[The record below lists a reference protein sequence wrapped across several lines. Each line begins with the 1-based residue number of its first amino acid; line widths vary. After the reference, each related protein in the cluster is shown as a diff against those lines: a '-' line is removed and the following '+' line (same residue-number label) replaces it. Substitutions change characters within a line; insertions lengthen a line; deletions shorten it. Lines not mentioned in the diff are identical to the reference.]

1 MATKKVNIDIIAKDK
16 TRMAMATATRG
27 VNNLKNSVFN
37 LKVAFAALGVG
48 LIGRDFLNTARE
60 IERLKVRFKF
70 LFDTVAEGEKA
81 FKGLLKFAG
90 QVPFSLAEIQR
101 GAANLAVVSKSANEL
116 NEILAITGDIAAAS
130 GLDFATTS
138 EQLQRV
144 FSAGINSADLFRERG
159 VREMLGFEAGVQM
172 SAEKSKEHI
181 IKAFR
186 EGTLSI
192 VGASKEMANTFDG
205 QLSMIGDKFLTFKT
219 IVMDNQP
226 FDLLKAIVIQ
236 ANETMEKA
244 FGDIETAAEFMGR
257 RIVEAFKATVLGV
270 ASVIDMTRPAIN
282 FISGA
287 INELSRFVMGVP
299 PIIASFGILGFLALG
314 AKGKLVIVAIAG
326 VYNKIQ
332 EIFATLLDFVVKS
345 TDKIAAAVKKL
356 GFDETAKQITEF
368 GKVIQ
373 EAKPDVLDGLG
384 DMQAGFEEFALM
396 PISKIFGDKD
406 IEDLKGTT
414 RTLAEEYLKALD
426 MIIAHRIKEHDVVE
440 AEANDN
446 IEKTVTLMGKL
457 KEAATGFKD
466 GFKDAMEEA
475 MNVTKSFQ
483 QIGKDAFKEL
493 TDSLTNFVMTGKLS
507 VEDLARTI
515 IKQIVNALVGAAV
528 SGAMKKAMAMF
539 KMDAIKKSLISV
551 YEGALRTFAQ
561 IPFPFNIL
569 AVGGAISFGM
579 GLVNKIRGFEKGGRP
594 PVGQPSIVGEKGA
607 ELFVPDQAG
616 TIVPNNQ
623 LGMSKPVTVNFNI
636 NTVDAR
642 GFNEL
647 LVNSRG
653 VIVNMIN
660 TAVNE
665 KGKAAL
671 I

>member
-1 MATKKVNIDIIAKDK
+1 
-16 TRMAMATATRG
+16 
-27 VNNLKNSVFN
+27 
-37 LKVAFAALGVG
+37 
-48 LIGRDFLNTARE
+48 
-60 IERLKVRFKF
+60 
-70 LFDTVAEGEKA
+70 
-81 FKGLLKFAG
+81 
-90 QVPFSLAEIQR
+90 
-101 GAANLAVVSKSANEL
+101 
-116 NEILAITGDIAAAS
+116 
-130 GLDFATTS
+130 
-138 EQLQRV
+138 
-144 FSAGINSADLFRERG
+144 
-159 VREMLGFEAGVQM
+159 
-172 SAEKSKEHI
+172 
-181 IKAFR
+181 
-186 EGTLSI
+186 
-192 VGASKEMANTFDG
+192 
-205 QLSMIGDKFLTFKT
+205 
-219 IVMDNQP
+219 MDNQP